1 LIFSEETPQKLND
14 YRPVFFEG
22 RPLWSPEPSNDRPI
36 QSARS
41 MDERQPSGWSSI
53 RVCLY
58 FIIIFSP
65 HIFFFVQPTNQ
76 NNNNNGSSINHNT
89 TFVRQPSP
97 ATHFDT
103 STVDRSTKNGVVEN
117 YNGQMQNEHAWAIER
132 KRAGAK

>member
-1 LIFSEETPQKLND
+1 MNVNHQVGLL
-14 YRPVFFEG
+14 FEYVYISLL
-22 RPLWSPEPSNDRPI
+22 PFL
-36 QSARS
+36 
-41 MDERQPSGWSSI
+41 
-53 RVCLY
+53 LT
-58 FIIIFSP
+58 
-65 HIFFFVQPTNQ
+65 FFFVQPTNQ

-89 TFVRQPSP
+89 TLVRQPSP